1 MKSMDSLHRSYAAAK
16 FLTYFFL
23 ILGALIMVFP
33 FAWMILTS
41 SKTVAESLAVDP
53 VVIFPAKWM
62 LDNFKEA
69 VASLPFGHLY
79 WNTTLMVFFRVICA
93 VLFKIGRAHV

>member
-41 SKTVAESLAVDP
+41 SKTVAESLRHGGPRQGEHDLIEGLPLVAP
-53 VVIFPAKWM
+53 VQIGGLA
-62 LDNFKEA
+62 
-69 VASLPFGHLY
+69 HL
-79 WNTTLMVFFRVICA
+79 V
-93 VLFKIGRAHV
+93 GDAHVGLAQEEHALLRHQ

>member
-1 MKSMDSLHRSYAAAK
+1 MKSMDSLHRSYAMAK

-62 LDNFKEA
+62 LDNFKDA
-69 VASLPFGHLY
+69 IKSLPFGRLY
-79 WNTTLMVFFRVICA
+79 W
-93 VLFKIGRAHV
+93 KIGRASCRERVFRAV

>member
-1 MKSMDSLHRSYAAAK
+1 MKSMDSLHRSYATAK

-41 SKTVAESLAVDP
+41 SKTVAESLSYGYEYNGK
-53 VVIFPAKWM
+53 VIYP
-62 LDNFKEA
+62 E
-69 VASLPFGHLY
+69 
-79 WNTTLMVFFRVICA
+79 
-93 VLFKIGRAHV
+93 KISVYVKKK

>member
-1 MKSMDSLHRSYAAAK
+1 MKSMDSLHRSYAMAK
-16 FLTYFFL
+16 FLTYYFL

-53 VVIFPAKWM
+53 VVIFPADRKS
-62 LDNFKEA
+62 
-69 VASLPFGHLY
+69 V
-79 WNTTLMVFFRVICA
+79 V
-93 VLFKIGRAHV
+93 